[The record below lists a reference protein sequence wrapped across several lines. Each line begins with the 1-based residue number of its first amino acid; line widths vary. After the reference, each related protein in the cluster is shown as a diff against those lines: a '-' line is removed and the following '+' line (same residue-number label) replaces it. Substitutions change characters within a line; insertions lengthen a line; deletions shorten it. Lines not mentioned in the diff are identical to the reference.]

1 MAFVAEGR
9 ATQGFSHWFE
19 IRHNAQREEENPPA
33 PSRSGAQERLKM
45 PTPKRE
51 DAASSPA
58 VTGAGAPLLGV
69 PFSLPNG
76 ALMPLGNAQSTD
88 ADELSLGGAASD
100 KQPRENGADPEQKT
114 ELTLQQQ
121 QLVHQQLQQQ
131 QLQLLQFQ
139 QQQLQNMSPSDLS
152 AVAAMAHQMALGM
165 VMMPMMPFMMPL
177 NGAPAATTPS
187 NGSSDQHASSS
198 DAASSP
204 TANGSSSAIG
214 SESLELAQGGEG
226 FGSQASPLTMMGGAS
241 FGLSGAGHD
250 DTPKRKRG
258 RPPKKDVVARAKVE
272 AEKTLKQFPMWGY
285 GVPMPLLPGFPGIL
299 PPNLT
304 GSDQSALQTTSSQED
319 PQQQVA
325 KDEDSDSGYDKTG
338 RARTGKGPAK
348 KKARGTGKPR
358 GRPRTRPRPGEI
370 IRRAKPPAIAP
381 ANYSVMYNYSL
392 SNLAQKTA
400 EMANDAANASSGAH
414 DDNRLANLGVS
425 LLSNEHE

>member
-1 MAFVAEGR
+1 
-9 ATQGFSHWFE
+9 
-19 IRHNAQREEENPPA
+19 
-33 PSRSGAQERLKM
+33 M

-58 VTGAGAPLLGV
+58 VAGAGAPAMLGV
-69 PFSLPNG
+69 PFTLPNG
-76 ALMPLGNAQSTD
+76 ALMPLGNAQSAD
-88 ADELSLGGAASD
+88 ADELSLGGAAASAATAD
-100 KQPRENGADPEQKT
+100 KRESEPEQKT
-114 ELTLQQQ
+114 ELSLQQQ

-165 VMMPMMPFMMPL
+165 VMMPMMPFMMPM
-177 NGAPAATTPS
+177 NGAQAATTPS
-187 NGSSDQHASSS
+187 SGSSDQHASSS

-204 TANGSSSAIG
+204 TANGSSAIG
-214 SESLELAQGGEG
+214 AESLELAQGGEG
-226 FGSQASPLTMMGGAS
+226 FGSQASPLTMMGGAP
-241 FGLSGAGHD
+241 FGLSAAGHD

-299 PPNLT
+299 PPNLA
-304 GSDQSALQTTSSQED
+304 DQTALQTSSAQED
-319 PQQQVA
+319 AQQQVA

-400 EMANDAANASSGAH
+400 EMANDAANASSAAGH
-414 DDNRLANLGVS
+414 EDNRLANLGVS